1 MSSRQRV
8 VSYTLIVDPN
18 FLEDLQWWVETQPRV
33 ATRVLE
39 LVDDLRK
46 TPFTGIGKPEHL
58 KYLPGKPWS
67 WRITEEHRL
76 ASLVGAGC
84 IRLLPCPYH
93 SKELLAALRLD
104 VS

>member
-67 WRITEEHRL
+67 RRITEEHRL
-76 ASLVGAGC
+76 AYRVDAGC
-84 IRLLPCPYH
+84 IYLLQCRYH
-93 SKELLAALRLD
+93 YK
-104 VS
+104 